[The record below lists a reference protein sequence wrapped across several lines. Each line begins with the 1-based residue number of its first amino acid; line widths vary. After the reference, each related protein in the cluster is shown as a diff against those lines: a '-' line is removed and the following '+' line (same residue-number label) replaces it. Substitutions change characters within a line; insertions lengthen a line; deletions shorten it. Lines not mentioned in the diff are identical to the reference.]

1 MSESRTRRRR
11 LPFWVELPILVVIA
25 LVVALVVRQ
34 FAVQTFYIPSE
45 SMEDTLL
52 VNDQVLVNKI
62 VYDFRAPERGEI
74 IVFQP
79 PVGWNAPPDEKIF
92 IKRVIGTPG
101 DHVVCC
107 NAAGQVT
114 VNGYGLTE
122 PYVRPGDRPS
132 DIRFDITVPAGRI
145 FVMGDHRGNSGDSRI
160 YLAMDSGTVPISN
173 VQGEAFATY
182 WPLNR
187 WTGLGVPATFASV
200 PAPKK

>member
-1 MSESRTRRRR
+1 MRESRSSRRR
-11 LPFWVELPILVVIA
+11 LPFWIELPILVVIA

-34 FAVQTFYIPSE
+34 FALQPFYIPSG
-45 SMEDTLL
+45 SMENTLEL
-52 VNDQVLVNKI
+52 NDQVLVNKL
-62 VYDFRAPERGEI
+62 VYDFRAPGRGEI

-79 PVGWNAPPDEKIF
+79 PANWNAPADEKDF

-114 VNGYGLTE
+114 VNGYGLVE
-122 PYVRPGDRPS
+122 PYLFPGDQPS
-132 DIRFDITVPAGRI
+132 TQRFDITVPPGRL
-145 FVMGDHRGNSGDSRI
+145 FVMGDHRSNSGDSRI
-160 YLAMDSGTVPISN
+160 HLDLQSGTIPITS
-173 VQGEAFATY
+173 VEGQAFVTY
-182 WPLNR
+182 WPVSR

>member
-1 MSESRTRRRR
+1 VPKRESRRR

-34 FAVQTFYIPSE
+34 FALQPFYIPSG
-45 SMEDTLL
+45 SMENTLEL
-52 VNDQVLVNKI
+52 NDQVLVNKI
-62 VYDFRAPERGEI
+62 VYDLRAPERGEI

-79 PVGWNAPPDEKIF
+79 PAKWGAPPDEKDF

-114 VNGYGLTE
+114 VNDYGLTE
-122 PYVRPGDRPS
+122 PYLFPGDVPS
-132 DIRFDITVPAGRI
+132 TARFDINVPAGRL
-145 FVMGDHRGNSGDSRI
+145 FVMGDHRSNSGDSRAH
-160 YLAMDSGTVPISN
+160 LDQVSGTIPITS
-173 VQGEAFATY
+173 VEGQAFVTY
-182 WPLNR
+182 WPVPR
-187 WTGLGVPATFASV
+187 WTGLSVPATFASV